1 MAKALFGHVGNGPDV
16 RMVAEMRRLRQRV
29 RELESEVETLRDA
42 NAALAAHASVT
53 DELIL
58 SVSESVSEPEP
69 ALT

>member
-29 RELESEVETLRDA
+29 SELETELETLRDA
-42 NAALAAHASVT
+42 NAALAAHASVA

-58 SVSESVSEPEP
+58 SVSEAEP